1 MLKDLLDYLF
11 ALDKSEYSHLT
22 LALGAGEGIN
32 LIYCLNQSGPRVL
45 VF

>member
-32 LIYCLNQSGPRVL
+32 LIYWPPSLNLGVC
-45 VF
+45 